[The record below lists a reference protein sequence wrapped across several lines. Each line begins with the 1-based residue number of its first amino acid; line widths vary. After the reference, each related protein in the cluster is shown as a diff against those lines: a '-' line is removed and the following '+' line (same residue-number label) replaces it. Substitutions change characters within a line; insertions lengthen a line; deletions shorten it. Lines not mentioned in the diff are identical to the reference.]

1 MNTKQT
7 NNIQLSHAQLSN
19 SELSY
24 SQLNLLEFDKAHV
37 WHPYTSMSSP
47 LPTYLVE
54 SANGVY
60 INLAS
65 GESLIDGMSSWW
77 SVLHGYN
84 HPKLN
89 AALVEQST
97 KMSHV
102 MFGGLT
108 HQSAITLC
116 DKLIQ
121 LTPSGLDKVFLSDSG
136 SVSVEVAMKM
146 ALQYWHSKGWQSK
159 SYLSKTKL
167 LTVRNG
173 YHGDTFAAMSVCDP
187 VTGMHQIFDK
197 VLMKNIFAP
206 APTIKFG
213 EQWQEHDVK
222 ELSELFEQHNF
233 ELAAFIIEPI
243 VQGTGGM
250 RFYHPEYLKAC
261 RALCNQYDVLLIVDE
276 IATGFG
282 RTGKL
287 FACEWSGISPDIMC
301 LGKTLTGGYITLA
314 ATLCTNEIAQTISD
328 GEAGCFM
335 HGPTFMGNAL
345 ACAVANASID
355 LLFENN
361 WQIQVDFIEQQL
373 QKSLLPLKD
382 HARVK
387 DTRVL
392 GSIGAVECIQAVN
405 VALIQKRFVELGVWI
420 RPFGKLIYIIP
431 PLVINKEQIALL
443 VHAITTVLNEDECF
457 MC

>member
-1 MNTKQT
+1 MHNKHTKMTPSEQ
-7 NNIQLSHAQLSN
+7 N
-19 SELSY
+19 S
-24 SQLNLLEFDKAHV
+24 LLRFDKENV
-37 WHPYTSMSSP
+37 WHPYTSMSEP
-47 LPTYLVE
+47 LPSYLVD
-54 SANGVY
+54 SAEGVT

-65 GESLIDGMSSWW
+65 GEQLIDGMSSWW

-89 AALVEQST
+89 AALVEQAS

-116 DKLIQ
+116 EKLIN
-121 LTPSGLDKVFLSDSG
+121 LTPEGLDKVFLSDSG

-146 ALQYWHSKGWQSK
+146 ALQYQHAVAEKNEIT
-159 SYLSKTKL
+159 LTKTKL
-167 LTVRNG
+167 LTVKNG

-187 VTGMHQIFDK
+187 ITGMHQIFEQ
-197 VLMKNIFAP
+197 VLMQHYFAP

-213 EQWQEHDVK
+213 EKWSSDDVI
-222 ELSELFEQHNF
+222 ELTALFAAHHN
-233 ELAAFIIEPI
+233 EIAAFIIEPI

-261 RALCNQYDVLLIVDE
+261 RLLCDKYDVLLIVDE

-287 FACEWSGISPDIMC
+287 FACEWAGINPDIMC

-314 ATLCTNEIAQTISD
+314 ATLCTTHIAQTISE
-328 GEAGCFM
+328 GAAGCFM

-355 LLFENN
+355 LLLEND
-361 WQIQVDFIEQQL
+361 WQSQVQAIENTL
-373 QKSLLPLKD
+373 NNLLKPLAK

-392 GSIGAVECIQAVN
+392 GSIGAIECKQSVN
-405 VALIQKRFVELGVWI
+405 VAQIQKRFVELGVWI
-420 RPFGKLIYIIP
+420 RPFGQLLYIIP
-431 PLVINKEQIALL
+431 PLIINTEQLTTL
-443 VHAITTVLNEDECF
+443 VNAMATVLDEDECF
-457 MC
+457 N

>member
-1 MNTKQT
+1 MNNKHTIMTPSEQ
-7 NNIQLSHAQLSN
+7 N
-19 SELSY
+19 S
-24 SQLNLLEFDKAHV
+24 LLRFDKENV
-37 WHPYTSMSSP
+37 WHPYTSMSEP
-47 LPTYLVE
+47 LPSYLVE
-54 SANGVY
+54 SAQGVM

-65 GESLIDGMSSWW
+65 GEQLIDGMSSWW

-84 HPKLN
+84 HPTLN
-89 AALVEQST
+89 KALQDQAS

-116 DKLIQ
+116 EKLIN
-121 LTPSGLDKVFLSDSG
+121 LTPAGLDKVFLSDSG

-146 ALQYWHSKGWQSK
+146 ALQYQHAIAEKK
-159 SYLSKTKL
+159 KITLTKTKL
-167 LTVRNG
+167 LTVKNG

-187 VTGMHQIFDK
+187 VTGMHQIFEQ
-197 VLMKNIFAP
+197 VLMQHYFAP
-206 APTIKFG
+206 APSIKFG
-213 EQWQEHDVK
+213 ETWSTDDIT
-222 ELSELFEQHNF
+222 ELSALFSQHHN
-233 ELAAFIIEPI
+233 EIAAFIIEPI

-261 RALCNQYDVLLIVDE
+261 RLLCDEYDVLLIVDE

-287 FACEWSGISPDIMC
+287 FACEWAGISPDIMC

-314 ATLCTNEIAQTISD
+314 ATLCTTHIAQTISE
-328 GEAGCFM
+328 GAAGCFM

-355 LLFENN
+355 LLIANDWQSQVKAIENTL
-361 WQIQVDFIEQQL
+361 ITHL
-373 QKSLLPLKD
+373 KPLKN

-392 GSIGAVECIQAVN
+392 GSIGAIECKQSVN
-405 VALIQKRFVELGVWI
+405 VAQIQKRFVELGVWI
-420 RPFGKLIYIIP
+420 RPFGQLIYIIP
-431 PLVINKEQIALL
+431 PLI
-443 VHAITTVLNEDECF
+443 ITTEQLVTLVNAMARVLDEDACF
-457 MC
+457 TG